1 MAKHDL
7 HLTRNIGI
15 MAHIDAGK
23 TTTSERILFYT
34 GLTHK
39 IGEVHDGAATMDWME
54 QEQERGITITSA
66 ATTTRWKYAGN
77 TYKINLIDTPGHV
90 DFTAEVERSLRVL
103 DGAVAAYCAV
113 GGVEPQ
119 SETVWRQ
126 ADKYN
131 VPRIGYVNKMDRSGA
146 DFFEVVR
153 QMKDV
158 LGANPCPIVIPIGAE
173 ETFKGLVDLI
183 KMKTGMTKKFFSL
196 LAPHKSVMLQAVFG
210 ALIYSILGLS
220 TSIYVGKITDYVLV
234 DKNIN
239 LLNLMGVIM
248 LVILLL
254 RTFIGAMK
262 SILALKTGQRI
273 DAALILGYYKHLL
286 TLPQQFFDTMRV
298 GEIIS
303 RVNDAVKIRNFI
315 NNVSLDLVVNIMIL
329 VFSVCLMFVYSW
341 ELALIT
347 LVSAPLFLLIFWGF
361 NKLNRKYQRGIMES
375 SADLEA
381 QLVESLNSIST
392 IKRFGIEEY
401 ANLKTETRFVH
412 LLKNTYR
419 SIYGSIMAQGGIQF
433 VSTGITIAILWLGSI
448 LVVDQE
454 LTPGALMVF
463 YSLVGYVISP
473 IGSLISSNQ
482 TIQDA
487 LIAADRLFQIMD
499 LEREQDNNQ
508 KIILEPD
515 MVGDITF
522 ENVSFRYGSR
532 KDVFKELGLKI
543 EKGKTTAIVGESGS
557 GKTTLI
563 SLLQHIYP
571 IQEGRI
577 RIGDYDIAQIDNRSL
592 RRRVGTVP
600 QQIELF
606 AGSIAENIAVGDLH
620 PDMKKIV
627 DLTEQLGLKDFI
639 DGLPKDYRT
648 YIGEHGASLSGGERQ
663 RLAIARALY
672 KEPEILIFDE
682 ATSSL
687 DSISERYVK
696 QTLDALARKGK
707 TIIVIAHRLSTVK
720 NADKIVVIDKGQVI
734 EAGTHEELFN
744 SNGMYH
750 RLWKEQFDEIG

>member
-1 MAKHDL
+1 MKKGTKIKQHDI
-7 HLTRNIGI
+7 T
-15 MAHIDAGK
+15 DC
-23 TTTSERILFYT
+23 
-34 GLTHK
+34 
-39 IGEVHDGAATMDWME
+39 GAACLASVCAHYGLRFPVSRIR
-54 QEQERGITITSA
+54 Q
-66 ATTTRWKYAGN
+66 YA
-77 TYKINLIDTPGHV
+77 
-90 DFTAEVERSLRVL
+90 FT
-103 DGAVAAYCAV
+103 DQKG
-113 GGVEPQ
+113 
-119 SETVWRQ
+119 T
-126 ADKYN
+126 N
-131 VPRIGYVNKMDRSGA
+131 
-146 DFFEVVR
+146 
-153 QMKDV
+153 V
-158 LGANPCPIVIPIGAE
+158 LGLIEAANKLGLSAKGVRAQFDALYTIPKPTIAHVLVNNKQLQHFVVIYKVTKTHITYMDPGDGRMHKVLNEDFRHDWTGILVLMEPE
-173 ETFKGLVDLI
+173 ETFKKGNQ
-183 KMKTGMTKKFFSL
+183 KTSMTKKFLSL

-210 ALIYSILGLS
+210 ALIFSILGLS

-234 DKNIN
+234 DKNTN

-329 VFSVCLMFVYSW
+329 VFSLCLMFIYSW
-341 ELALIT
+341 KLAVIT
-347 LVSAPLFLLIFWGF
+347 LIAAPLFLLIFWSF
-361 NKLNRKYQRGIMES
+361 NKLNRKYQRSIMES
-375 SADLEA
+375 SADLES
-381 QLVESLNSIST
+381 QLVESINSIST

-401 ANLKTETRFVH
+401 ANLKTESRFVH
-412 LLKNTYR
+412 LLKSTYR

-448 LVVDQE
+448 LVIEQE
-454 LTPGALMVF
+454 LTPGTLMVF
-463 YSLVGYVISP
+463 YSLVGYVVSP

-499 LEREQDNNQ
+499 LEREQEDEQ

-515 MVGDITF
+515 MMGDITF
-522 ENVSFRYGSR
+522 EDVSFRYGSR
-532 KDVFKELGLKI
+532 KEVFNSLNLTI
-543 EKGKTTAIVGESGS
+543 EKGKTTAVIGESGS
-557 GKTTLI
+557 GKTTLV

-571 IQEGRI
+571 IQSGRI
-577 RIGDYDIAQIDNRSL
+577 RIGEYDIAQIDNRSL

-606 AGSIAENIAVGDLH
+606 AGTIVDNIALGDMQ
-620 PDMKKIV
+620 PDMKRIA
-627 DLTEQLGLKDFI
+627 DLITQLGLNSFI
-639 DGLPKDYRT
+639 NRLPDGYMT
-648 YIGEHGASLSGGERQ
+648 QIGEHGASLSGGERQ

-687 DSISERYVK
+687 DSIAERYVK
-696 QTLDALARKGK
+696 ETLDALAGKGK
-707 TIIVIAHRLSTVK
+707 TVIIIAHRLTTVRC
-720 NADKIVVIDKGQVI
+720 ADNIVVLDKGKVAEI
-734 EAGTHEELFN
+734 GTHSELYMSGGPYN
-744 SNGMYH
+744 
-750 RLWKEQFDEIG
+750 RLWNEQFAMFE